1 MKQILLIASFIFA
14 FAFSTKAQTV
24 IYSEDFEGA
33 SPTFQLNTADL
44 SGVSG
49 SENYWTINNAYT
61 GGSFDFDCPIVG
73 TQNITLTNTPN
84 QPGAIVNSPLSNY
97 LHITCGQAEAQGI
110 SNCAF
115 IAANTVCPPV
125 ESYFAKMTTNINTAG
140 QSNVNLSFWWLCQ
153 GSADNYGEVYYS
165 IDGGNTWVL
174 ENNGSTSQFQGS
186 SNWVFESISNPDYN
200 NQPNLLFAFRF
211 MNGVSFT
218 AQDPAF
224 GVDDIQVTSEPATG
238 NTITTGNPTAGPYC
252 PGETIT
258 IPYSV
263 SGTFNAGN
271 VFTAQLSNAA
281 GSFAAPI
288 AIGTNPGTGNGVIIA
303 TIPLGTAP
311 GVGYLVRVI
320 SNSPNT
326 NGSAS
331 TTTIEVSGSPTAA
344 VSNASS
350 TTVCANG
357 IATLTYSGSNG
368 AVQWSSSNAIGGPF
382 NPIVGATS
390 LTYVSG
396 PLAQTTY
403 YRVTVTTNCGTATSI
418 TWTVSLTNVVTIPL
432 ISAPNTLNLCN
443 GPVTV
448 STIGTFTGL
457 TWSNGQS
464 GTSAIV
470 VSTPGTVTVTGN
482 DISGCPAESA
492 PLTFIQT
499 TPPTLDVTPPSPLTI
514 CGANAQLTASAG
526 FTTYTWS
533 GPTASLT
540 GNPITVTGPGSVQL
554 TALDGNGCVVTFGPI
569 QAVTGTGVPV
579 PVSPSIA
586 AICDG
591 EPATIT
597 AGGGFTN
604 YLWNNGATGQSIT
617 VTQTGYYNVES
628 ALDANGCP
636 GQSALVEV
644 IESQFPVPN
653 FNYVQTPGGY
663 TIEFENNSQNGLN
676 FYWSFDSLGVSPIKD
691 PTFTF
696 PDSGPYYITLY
707 VSNPCDTDSVT
718 KLIIVAQVG
727 YEDLQQ
733 ELGIAVYPN
742 PSNSNFNVNVQ
753 KMNQEAVN
761 IKLYDMAGRFIMT
774 KSLNILSD
782 TNFIIEGN
790 LLEKGVYFLQLD
802 RGNKSSSI
810 KLIKTE

>member
-1 MKQILLIASFIFA
+1 MKHILLFASFIFT
-14 FAFSTKAQTV
+14 FTYSSIAQTV
-24 IYSEDFEGA
+24 LYSEDFNGA
-33 SPTFQLNTADL
+33 SPTFQLNSPDLGGVDQSSNVWVVNSSYIGGDFLVECLGFELPGTA
-44 SGVSG
+44 
-49 SENYWTINNAYT
+49 I
-61 GGSFDFDCPIVG
+61 
-73 TQNITLTNTPN
+73 NTPT
-84 QPGAIVNSPLSNY
+84 QPAGIVLSPESKY
-97 LHITCGQAEAQGI
+97 LHITATQAIPQGI
-110 SNCAF
+110 NNCF
-115 IAANTVCPPV
+115 FLAADGFCNFD

-140 QSNVNLSFWWLCQ
+140 QSNVNLSFWWLCE
-153 GSADNYGEVYYS
+153 GSTTNYGEVYYS
-165 IDGGNTWVL
+165 IDGGASWVL
-174 ENNGSTSQFQGS
+174 ETGGTGQYLGN
-186 SNWVFESISNPDYN
+186 SNWAFETISNPTYN
-200 NQPNLLFAFRF
+200 NQPNLRFAFRF
-211 MNGVSFT
+211 VNNSGGA

-224 GVDDIQVTSEPATG
+224 GVDDVQVTAEAASA
-238 NTITTGNPTAGPYC
+238 NTITTGSVIQGPYC
-252 PGETIT
+252 PGETII

-263 SGTFNAGN
+263 TGTFNAGN

-288 AIGTNPGTGNGVIIA
+288 AIGTNPGTGNGSVTA
-303 TIPLGTAP
+303 TIPPGTP
-311 GVGYLVRVI
+311 SGVGYKVRIV
-320 SNSPNT
+320 SNSPNIT
-326 NGSAS
+326 GSAS
-331 TTTIEVSGSPTAA
+331 VTIEVSGSPTAS
-344 VSNASS
+344 VSNSSS

-357 IATLTYSGSNG
+357 IATLTYSGSAG
-368 AVQWSSSNAIGGPF
+368 ALQWSSSNAVGGPF
-382 NPIVGATS
+382 NPIGGAIST
-390 LTYVSG
+390 TYVSG
-396 PLAQTTY
+396 PLTQTTY
-403 YRVTVTTNCGTATSI
+403 YRATVTTNCGTATST

-457 TWSNGQS
+457 TWSNGQT

-482 DISGCPAESA
+482 DISGCPAESD

-499 TPPTLDVTPPSPLTI
+499 TPPALDVTPPSPLTI

-526 FTTYTWS
+526 FSTYTWS

-540 GNPITVTGPGSVQL
+540 GNPVTVTGPGSILL
-554 TALDGNGCVVTFGPI
+554 TALDANDCVVTFGPI

-597 AGGGFTN
+597 AGAGFTN
-604 YLWNNGATGQSIT
+604 YVWNNGATGQSIT

-628 ALDANGCP
+628 AIDVNGCP

-653 FNYVQTPGGY
+653 FTYIQTPGGY
-663 TIEFENNSQNGLN
+663 TIEFDNTSQNGLN
-676 FYWSFDSLGVSPIKD
+676 FDWRFDSLGISPIQN

-742 PSNSNFNVNVQ
+742 PSNNNFNVNVQ
-753 KMNQEAVN
+753 KMNQEAIN
-761 IKLYDMAGRFIMT
+761 IKLYDMAGRFILT

-782 TNFIIEGN
+782 TLFIIDGN
-790 LLEKGVYFLQLD
+790 ILEKGVYFLQLN